1 MSSFFSRAGHCAGD
15 QLTVSIMGGAVM
27 RKGIETSIKLPS
39 VRITVMLIIFSVEI
53 MSCSAFLK
61 SGKANRDTSSVAA
74 QQQQSGDKE
83 KNRYCEI
90 TVCINEIKNECEM
103 RIGIMKHYDATVNT
117 KTGGNY
123 ILKVDKA
130 IAIEFLKD
138 WILKDSLT
146 LNRLG
151 GGDTLLYRTYAE
163 ESSEYYARHY
173 SSLVRV
179 MRKISLDEQAPGY
192 KFSFRQLFQAAESM
206 LQKDKAQLGQ
216 ETLMVKRRTFPE
228 SPVEPFFVSPLQQME
243 LY

>member
-1 MSSFFSRAGHCAGD
+1 
-15 QLTVSIMGGAVM
+15 MGGAVM
-27 RKGIETSIKLPS
+27 RKGIETSIQLPS
-39 VRITVMLIIFSVEI
+39 VRITVMLIILSVEI

-61 SGKANRDTSSVAA
+61 SGKANRDISSVAA
-74 QQQQSGDKE
+74 PQQQPGDKE

-90 TVCINEIKNECEM
+90 TVCINEIKDECEM

-130 IAIEFLKD
+130 MAIEFLKD